1 MSRNKHLKDLPLQKE
16 LRKIQRQRERFQVL
30 MAYNSLVES
39 LIETDEMINDMPE
52 GEEKEEK
59 KRQQEEAWQIMF
71 ADDMIS
77 TIKIEM

>member
-39 LIETDEMINDMPE
+39 LIETDEMINAMPE

-59 KRQQEEAWQIMF
+59 KRQQEEAWEIMF